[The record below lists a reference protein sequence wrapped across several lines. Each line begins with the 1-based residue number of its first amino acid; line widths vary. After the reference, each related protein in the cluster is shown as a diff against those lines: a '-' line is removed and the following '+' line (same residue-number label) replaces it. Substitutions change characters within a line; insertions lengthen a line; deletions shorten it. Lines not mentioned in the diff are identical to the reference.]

1 MKDTRFTFKK
11 QIKKSKGSEEM
22 IKNQFALTPL
32 ILYTSCPIKKTE
44 ATMSRYIAKT
54 PNAQGI
60 VEFNN
65 VENETWKKLYTRQKE
80 IVKNRA
86 CDEFMVG
93 LEKIAFSHDQ
103 IPQCQEINQK
113 LGDITGWGVQP
124 VPALIQS
131 DEFYLLLKS
140 CRFPVATFIR
150 RPEDFDYLKE
160 PDLFHEYFG
169 HCTLLTNQA
178 YADFI
183 AWFADYALKQTSKE
197 KRRLLLRLFWFTIEF
212 GLLRTS
218 NGWRIYGG
226 GILSSPGETV
236 YAVESTIPERRLFV
250 LKDVLRTPYRYDV
263 MQPIYYYLESFDELY
278 QLMQVDL
285 NAYVEEALVK
295 GDFDCHPLLISHRL
309 SDSEEYAT

>member
-1 MKDTRFTFKK
+1 
-11 QIKKSKGSEEM
+11 
-22 IKNQFALTPL
+22 
-32 ILYTSCPIKKTE
+32 
-44 ATMSRYIAKT
+44 MSRYTAKT
-54 PNAQGI
+54 PNIQGI
-60 VEFNN
+60 VEFDN
-65 VENETWKKLYTRQKE
+65 VEHMTWQKLYARQKE

-86 CDEFMVG
+86 CDEFMIG
-93 LEKIAFSHDQ
+93 LEKIAFPHHQ
-103 IPQCQEINQK
+103 IPQCHEINK
-113 LGDITGWGVQP
+113 LLGEITGWGVHP

-131 DEFYLLLKS
+131 DEFYRLLKS

-183 AWFADYALKQTSKE
+183 AWFADYALQQISKE

-212 GLLRTS
+212 GLFKTAK
-218 NGWRIYGG
+218 GWRIYGG

-236 YAVESTIPERRLFV
+236 YAVESTIPDRRPFV
-250 LKDVLRTPYRYDV
+250 LEEVLRTPYRYDV
-263 MQPIYYYLESFDELY
+263 MQPIYYYLESFDDLY

-285 NAYVEEALVK
+285 NAYVEDALKK
-295 GDFDCHPLLISHRL
+295 GDFDWHPSLINNHSN
-309 SDSEEYAT
+309 DSEEYAT